1 MSGNEL
7 RREIVKIDEVYLFYF
22 INLNCRLLGQSLFE
36 FCLTVL
42 AGVPQGG
49 KGSLFP
55 KISCWLLSVKIDKID
70 KTYLMI
76 TFERGP
82 NKCCLLK
89 LKHNLEKLLEC
100 NE

>member
-1 MSGNEL
+1 M
-7 RREIVKIDEVYLFYF
+7 
-22 INLNCRLLGQSLFE
+22 LGQSLFE

-70 KTYLMI
+70 KIDKNDKNDKNVKIDKIDKNDKNDIWQIENSL
-76 TFERGP
+76 
-82 NKCCLLK
+82 
-89 LKHNLEKLLEC
+89 H
-100 NE
+100 